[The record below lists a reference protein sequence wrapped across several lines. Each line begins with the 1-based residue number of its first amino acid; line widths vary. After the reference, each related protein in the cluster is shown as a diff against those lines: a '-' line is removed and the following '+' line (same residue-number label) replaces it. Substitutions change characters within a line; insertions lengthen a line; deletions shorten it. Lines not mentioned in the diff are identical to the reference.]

1 MVLCGHGA
9 TSFQVELVVGGGCA
23 WSFKEAEAV
32 EEPDR
37 PGSGAEEH
45 GLVTVERDRAG
56 LYVLFSCHDSPVK
69 PPAIMIG

>member
-1 MVLCGHGA
+1 VVTVLPPFR
-9 TSFQVELVVGGGCA
+9 SSWLLVVGA
-23 WSFKEAEAV
+23 EAEAV